1 MTGIWVSDY
10 CPYLGQ
16 EAEQA
21 IQCLNGKLAL
31 SKKLVVRWAHAQ
43 VKVSLRETDSI
54 LPRPKSIKNSSRLSI
69 RIQKLHLEQP
79 CFAHL
84 LWCLVQFSLEKLL
97 RKGTDSFVVCLHMA
111 TDPDFWLIFACGW
124 YVHSDLYFFNGD
136 CSMDRKKIIYFLN

>member
-1 MTGIWVSDY
+1 MIGIWVSDY

-43 VKVSLRETDSI
+43 VKVSLGETDSI
-54 LPRPKSIKNSSRLSI
+54 LPHPKSIKNSSRLSI

-79 CFAHL
+79 CFALL
-84 LWCLVQFSLEKLL
+84 LWCLVQCSLEKLL
-97 RKGTDSFVVCLHMA
+97 LKGADSFVVCLHMA

-124 YVHSDLYFFNGD
+124 YVHSNLYFLVGIVLWTG
-136 CSMDRKKIIYFLN
+136 RKLFIF